1 MSNGKLVG
9 VIVVLV
15 VIFVVASFWGYFNL
29 KGKYELQL
37 TGEKQAT
44 QALAYEKDL
53 LTKNNQ
59 ILQGE
64 VTKLNETLEE
74 LHGFDLPLPKMEQ
87 ALGLTEEGKP
97 LDRVRLPFR
106 LNEVAP
112 EEQVLAF
119 FNYLD
124 QQAYVQE
131 QTQDVKTYA
140 IFVKNVNTLGL
151 GYPNVPDETKS
162 FFEMMK
168 NLSFFFRSM
177 GKGNVLL
184 VQSVL
189 NNENDIMEPVMA
201 AFYGW
206 FTAENP
212 QLRGRPDLKTMYE
225 YSDYLLNSLGGRAYL
240 MRRSAKIRLLTMYYC
255 VLTVDRANDQNMNY
269 NGIDLRLYLDTLQK
283 DIQTQ
288 LGLIN
293 RGEYLSTLAALQI
306 KYQR

>member
-9 VIVVLV
+9 AIVVLV
-15 VIFVVASFWGYFNL
+15 VIFVVASFWGYYNL

-37 TGEKQAT
+37 TGEKQAVQT
-44 QALAYEKDL
+44 LAYEKEL

-64 VTKLNETLEE
+64 VAKLNETLEE
-74 LHGFDLPLPKMEQ
+74 LHGFDLPLTKMEQ
-87 ALGLTEEGKP
+87 ALGLAEEEKP

-106 LNEVAP
+106 LNEVAA
-112 EEQVLAF
+112 ENQVLAF

-131 QTQDVKTYA
+131 QTQGVKTYA

-168 NLSFFFRSM
+168 NLSFFFRSV
-177 GKGNVLL
+177 GKDNVLL
-184 VQSVL
+184 AQSVL
-189 NNENDIMEPVMA
+189 NNEHDIMEPVMA

-206 FTAENP
+206 FTADNP

-240 MRRSAKIRLLTMYYC
+240 MRRSAKVRLLTMYYC

-269 NGIDLRLYLDTLQK
+269 NGIDLRLYLDTLQR

-293 RGEYLSTLAALQI
+293 RDEYISKLETLKT